1 MALRTGLLTDILGL
15 AWDTLRVNKLRSFL
29 TILGVVI
36 GVTSI
41 VSMTSLVLGFE
52 DSIKALFRQMGT
64 DTLYLVKI
72 PFGGG
77 RDDKEFL
84 AFLRRP
90 DVTME
95 DAVAIQRNIPS
106 ADVISMAYGA
116 GVGGGRQEEM
126 VYGTEKTTP
135 MGVFGVSEEWLTT
148 NFMEM
153 EQGRFFTTLEV
164 NHRRQSIVL
173 GSEPAR
179 ILFPN
184 VDPIGKRIRVGA
196 RQFTVVGVFSKRPS
210 ISIGNPD
217 QFAVIPYTTYAKLY
231 DPYIRIRGI
240 RTLNS
245 MLAVVPHAGVSRDQ
259 VIEEVSE
266 LMRARHRLRLDQEN
280 DFSVMTTEAMT
291 QVIDQITQGVF
302 LALIAISSIAL
313 MVGGIGVMAIMTI
326 SVTERTREIGVRKA
340 IGARRREILWQF
352 LLEAVFLTSLG
363 GLFGIIIG
371 AGIALTVNRFVGW
384 AVLMPWWSFAV
395 GLGFSGTV
403 GIVFGM
409 LPAFKAAR
417 LDPIEALR
425 YE

>member
-1 MALRTGLLTDILGL
+1 MGFRSGLFTDILGL
-15 AWDTLRVNKLRSFL
+15 AWDTLRANKLRSFL

-52 DSIKALFRQMGT
+52 DSVKSLFRQMGT

-84 AFLRRP
+84 AYLRRP
-90 DVTME
+90 DITMA
-95 DAVAIQRNIPS
+95 DAEAIQRNIPS

-116 GVGGGRQEEM
+116 MGQGRQEEM
-126 VYGTEKTTP
+126 VYGSEKTRP
-135 MGVFGVSEEWLTT
+135 MTVFGVSEEWLST
-148 NFMEM
+148 NFMELD
-153 EQGRFFTTLEV
+153 QGRFFTTV
-164 NHRRQSIVL
+164 DVDRRRQSVVL

-184 VDPIGKRIRVGA
+184 VDPIGKRIRVGP
-196 RQFTVVGVFSKRPS
+196 RQFTVVGVFGKRPS
-210 ISIGNPD
+210 IAIGNPD
-217 QFAVIPYTTYAKLY
+217 QFAVMPYTTYAKLY
-231 DPYIRIRGI
+231 DPYNQIRGI
-240 RTLNS
+240 RFLNS
-245 MLAVVPHAGVSRDQ
+245 MLAVVPEPGISRDE
-259 VIEEVSE
+259 VIDQVSE

-280 DFSVMTTEAMT
+280 DFAIMTSDAMT
-291 QVIDQITQGVF
+291 ALFDQITQGVF
-302 LALIAISSIAL
+302 LALIIISSIAL

-352 LLEAVFLTSLG
+352 LLEAVFLTSIG
-363 GLFGIIIG
+363 GLLGIITG
-371 AGIALTVNRFVGW
+371 ASIALGVNRFVGW

-395 GLGFSGTV
+395 GLAFSGTV

>member
-1 MALRTGLLTDILGL
+1 MGFRSGLLTDILGL
-15 AWDTLRVNKLRSFL
+15 AWDTLRANKLRSFL

-41 VSMTSLVLGFE
+41 VAMTSLVLGFE
-52 DSIKALFRQMGT
+52 DSIKALFRQMGA
-64 DTLYLVKI
+64 DTIYLVKI

-77 RDDKEFL
+77 RDDQEFL

-90 DVTME
+90 DITME

-106 ADVISMAYGA
+106 ADILSMAYGQI
-116 GVGGGRQEEM
+116 GGGRQEEM
-126 VYGTEKTTP
+126 VYRSEKTAPTP
-135 MGVFGVSEEWLTT
+135 VFGVSEEWLST
-148 NFMEM
+148 NFIEL
-153 EQGRFFTTLEV
+153 EQGRFFTTV
-164 NHRRQSIVL
+164 DVDHRRQSIVL

-184 VDPIGKRIRVGA
+184 VDPLGKRIRVGS
-196 RQFTVVGVFSKRPS
+196 RQFTVIGVFGKRPS

-217 QFAVIPYTTYAKLY
+217 QFAVIPYTTYAKVY
-231 DPYIRIRGI
+231 DPYSRIRGI
-240 RTLNS
+240 RILNS

-259 VIEEVSE
+259 LMEEVSE

-280 DFSVMTTEAMT
+280 DFAIMTSDAMT
-291 QVIDQITQGVF
+291 EIIDQVTQGVF

-352 LLEAVFLTSLG
+352 LLEAVFLTAIG
-363 GLFGIIIG
+363 GLLGIIIG
-371 AGIALTVNRFVGW
+371 ATIALSVNRMVGW
-384 AVLMPWWSFAV
+384 AVLMPWWSFAA
-395 GLGFSGTV
+395 GLAFSGTV